1 MEKNNKKTDVKKVN
15 YSFDMLRNDMLTAPT
30 EDNEKLETGD
40 KYLREYQSKLIVVQ
54 MLSYLAESYE
64 TENYKDNELLRNA
77 IETKVDGDEQLS
89 GYLFFVSQNPQF
101 DYSWNY
107 MRKCRTNYIEF
118 LVNSIR
124 FLNNVLVDINLLTGK
139 PWPGNNIHVVFHDI
153 LDVELTSEVPFV
165 KSRLLWENFY
175 RLATVKSDYN
185 IVVKVKDNLL
195 KTSNRK
201 APSDMKNLIDSVF
214 DMINNESKKI
224 TEYETV

>member
-1 MEKNNKKTDVKKVN
+1 MEKNNKKADVKRVN
-15 YSFDMLRNDMLTAPT
+15 YSFDMLRNDILTAPT

-40 KYLREYQSKLIVVQ
+40 KYLREYQSKLIVAQ

-89 GYLFFVSQNPQF
+89 GFLFFVSQNPQF
-101 DYSWNY
+101 NYSWNY

-139 PWPGNNIHVVFHDI
+139 SWPENNIHVVFYDI

-224 TEYETV
+224 TEYDTI

>member
-1 MEKNNKKTDVKKVN
+1 MEKNNKKADVKRVN
-15 YSFDMLRNDMLTAPT
+15 YSFDMLRNDILTAPT

-40 KYLREYQSKLIVVQ
+40 KYLREYQSKLIVAQ

-89 GYLFFVSQNPQF
+89 GFLFFVSQNPQF

-124 FLNNVLVDINLLTGK
+124 FLNNVLVDINLLAGM
-139 PWPGNNIHVVFHDI
+139 PWSGINIHVVFHNI
-153 LDVELTSEVPFV
+153 LDVELTSEEPFV
-165 KSRLLWENFY
+165 KARLLWENFY
-175 RLATVKSDYN
+175 HLVTVKSDYDI
-185 IVVKVKDNLL
+185 IVKANDTLL
-195 KTSNRK
+195 KASGRK
-201 APSDMKNLIDSVF
+201 EPSDMKKLIDSVF
-214 DMINNESKKI
+214 EMVNNESKKI
-224 TEYETV
+224 TENENV

>member
-15 YSFDMLRNDMLTAPT
+15 YSFDMLRNDILTAPT

-139 PWPGNNIHVVFHDI
+139 PRPGNNIHVVFHDI

-165 KSRLLWENFY
+165 KSRFLWENFY

-195 KTSNRK
+195 KNSNRK

>member
-1 MEKNNKKTDVKKVN
+1 MEKNNKKADVKRVN
-15 YSFDMLRNDMLTAPT
+15 YSFDMLRNDILTAPT

-40 KYLREYQSKLIVVQ
+40 KYLREYQSKLIVAQ

-89 GYLFFVSQNPQF
+89 GFLFFVSQNPQF

-124 FLNNVLVDINLLTGK
+124 FFNNVLVDINLLTGK
-139 PWPGNNIHVVFHDI
+139 PWSGNNIHVVFHNI
-153 LDVELTSEVPFV
+153 LDVELTSEEPFV
-165 KSRLLWENFY
+165 KARLLWENFY
-175 RLATVKSDYN
+175 HLVTVKSDYDI
-185 IVVKVKDNLL
+185 IVKANDTLL
-195 KTSNRK
+195 KASGRK
-201 APSDMKNLIDSVF
+201 EPSDMKKLIDSVF
-214 DMINNESKKI
+214 EMVNNESKKI
-224 TEYETV
+224 TENENV

>member
-1 MEKNNKKTDVKKVN
+1 
-15 YSFDMLRNDMLTAPT
+15 
-30 EDNEKLETGD
+30 
-40 KYLREYQSKLIVVQ
+40 
-54 MLSYLAESYE
+54 
-64 TENYKDNELLRNA
+64 
-77 IETKVDGDEQLS
+77 
-89 GYLFFVSQNPQF
+89 
-101 DYSWNY
+101 

-139 PWPGNNIHVVFHDI
+139 SWPGNNIHVVFHDI

-175 RLATVKSDYN
+175 RLAMVKSDYN
-185 IVVKVKDNLL
+185 IVVKIKNNLL

-224 TEYETV
+224 TEYDTI

>member
-15 YSFDMLRNDMLTAPT
+15 YSFDMLRNDILTAPT
-30 EDNEKLETGD
+30 EDNEKLETDD

-165 KSRLLWENFY
+165 KSRFLWENFY
-175 RLATVKSDYN
+175 RMATVKSDYN

>member
-1 MEKNNKKTDVKKVN
+1 MEKNNKKADVKRVN
-15 YSFDMLRNDMLTAPT
+15 YSFDMLRNDILTAPT

-40 KYLREYQSKLIVVQ
+40 KYLREYQSKLIVAQ

-101 DYSWNY
+101 NYSWNY

-139 PWPGNNIHVVFHDI
+139 SWPENNIHVVFHDI

-224 TEYETV
+224 TEYDTI

>member
-15 YSFDMLRNDMLTAPT
+15 YSFDMLRNDILTAPT

-89 GYLFFVSQNPQF
+89 GYIFYVSQNPQF
-101 DYSWNY
+101 EYSWNY

-139 PWPGNNIHVVFHDI
+139 PWSGNNIHVVFHNI
-153 LDVELTSEVPFV
+153 LDVELTSEEPFV
-165 KSRLLWENFY
+165 KARLLWENFY
-175 RLATVKSDYN
+175 HLVTVKSDYDI
-185 IVVKVKDNLL
+185 IVKANDTLL
-195 KTSNRK
+195 KASGRK
-201 APSDMKNLIDSVF
+201 EPSDMKKLIDSVF
-214 DMINNESKKI
+214 EMVNNESKKI
-224 TEYETV
+224 TENENV

>member
-15 YSFDMLRNDMLTAPT
+15 YSFDMLRNDILTAPT

-54 MLSYLAESYE
+54 MLSYLADTYE
-64 TENYKDNELLRNA
+64 TENYNDNELLRNA

-139 PWPGNNIHVVFHDI
+139 PWSGNNIHVVFHNI
-153 LDVELTSEVPFV
+153 LDVELTSEEPFV
-165 KSRLLWENFY
+165 KARLLWENFY
-175 RLATVKSDYN
+175 HLVTVKSDYDI
-185 IVVKVKDNLL
+185 IVKANDTLL
-195 KTSNRK
+195 KASGRK
-201 APSDMKNLIDSVF
+201 EPSDMKKLIDSVF
-214 DMINNESKKI
+214 EMVNNESKKI
-224 TEYETV
+224 TENENV

>member
-15 YSFDMLRNDMLTAPT
+15 YSFDMLRNDILTAPT

-40 KYLREYQSKLIVVQ
+40 KYLREYQSKLIVAQ

-89 GYLFFVSQNPQF
+89 GYIFYVSQNPQF
-101 DYSWNY
+101 EYSWNY

-124 FLNNVLVDINLLTGK
+124 FLNNILVDINLLTGK

>member
-1 MEKNNKKTDVKKVN
+1 MEKNNKKADVKRVN
-15 YSFDMLRNDMLTAPT
+15 YSFDMLRNDILTAPT

-40 KYLREYQSKLIVVQ
+40 KYLREYQSKLIVAQ

-64 TENYKDNELLRNA
+64 TENYKDKELLRNA

-89 GYLFFVSQNPQF
+89 GFLFFVSQNPQF

-139 PWPGNNIHVVFHDI
+139 PWSGNNIHVVFHNI
-153 LDVELTSEVPFV
+153 LDVELTSEEPFV
-165 KSRLLWENFY
+165 KARLLWENFY
-175 RLATVKSDYN
+175 HLVTVKSDYDI
-185 IVVKVKDNLL
+185 IVKANDTLL
-195 KTSNRK
+195 KASGRK
-201 APSDMKNLIDSVF
+201 EPSDMKKLIDSVF
-214 DMINNESKKI
+214 EMVNNESKKI
-224 TEYETV
+224 TENENV

>member
-1 MEKNNKKTDVKKVN
+1 MEKNNKKADVKRVN
-15 YSFDMLRNDMLTAPT
+15 YSFDMLRKDILTAPT

-40 KYLREYQSKLIVVQ
+40 KYLREYQSKLIVAQ

-64 TENYKDNELLRNA
+64 TENYKDKELLRNA

-89 GYLFFVSQNPQF
+89 GFLFFVSQNPQF

-139 PWPGNNIHVVFHDI
+139 PWSGNNIHVVFHNI
-153 LDVELTSEVPFV
+153 LDVELTSEEPFV
-165 KSRLLWENFY
+165 KARLLWENFY
-175 RLATVKSDYN
+175 HLVTVKSDYDI
-185 IVVKVKDNLL
+185 IVKANDTLL
-195 KTSNRK
+195 KASGRK
-201 APSDMKNLIDSVF
+201 EPSDMKKLIDSVF
-214 DMINNESKKI
+214 EMVNNESKKI
-224 TEYETV
+224 TENENV

>member
-1 MEKNNKKTDVKKVN
+1 MDESNIKTVMDKGN
-15 YSFDMLRNDMLTAPT
+15 YTFNMLFNDIQADSTDGIEIPESVYMS
-30 EDNEKLETGD
+30 N
-40 KYLREYQSKLIVVQ
+40 REYKSKLIVVQ
-54 MLSYLAESYE
+54 MLLCLADLYQA
-64 TENYKDNELLRNA
+64 ENYNSNEKLRNA

-124 FLNNVLVDINLLTGK
+124 FLNNVLVDINLLAGK
-139 PWPGNNIHVVFHDI
+139 SWPGNNIHVVFYDI

-175 RLATVKSDYN
+175 RLAMVKSDYN
-185 IVVKVKDNLL
+185 IIVKAKDTLL
-195 KTSNRK
+195 KVASRK
-201 APSDMKNLIDSVF
+201 DPSDMKSIIDF
-214 DMINNESKKI
+214 LNEMENNKSNEIS
-224 TEYETV
+224 ENETV

>member
-1 MEKNNKKTDVKKVN
+1 MEKNNKKADVKRVN
-15 YSFDMLRNDMLTAPT
+15 YSFDMLRNDILTAPT

-40 KYLREYQSKLIVVQ
+40 KYLREYQSKLIVAQ

-77 IETKVDGDEQLS
+77 IETKMDGDEQLS
-89 GYLFFVSQNPQF
+89 GFLFFVSQNPQF

-139 PWPGNNIHVVFHDI
+139 PWSGNNIHVVFHNI
-153 LDVELTSEVPFV
+153 LDVELTSEEPFV
-165 KSRLLWENFY
+165 KARLLWENFY
-175 RLATVKSDYN
+175 HLVTVKSDYEI
-185 IVVKVKDNLL
+185 IVKANDTLL
-195 KTSNRK
+195 KASGRK
-201 APSDMKNLIDSVF
+201 EPSDMKKLIDSVF
-214 DMINNESKKI
+214 EMVNNESKKI
-224 TEYETV
+224 TENENV

>member
-1 MEKNNKKTDVKKVN
+1 MEKNNKKADVKRVN
-15 YSFDMLRNDMLTAPT
+15 YSFDMLRNDILTAPT

-40 KYLREYQSKLIVVQ
+40 KYLREYQSKLIVAQ

-89 GYLFFVSQNPQF
+89 GFLFFVSQNPQF

-139 PWPGNNIHVVFHDI
+139 LWSGNNIHVVFHNI
-153 LDVELTSEVPFV
+153 LDVELTSEEPFV
-165 KSRLLWENFY
+165 KARLLWENFY
-175 RLATVKSDYN
+175 HLVTVKSDYDI
-185 IVVKVKDNLL
+185 IVKANDTLL
-195 KTSNRK
+195 KASGRK
-201 APSDMKNLIDSVF
+201 EPSDMKKLIDSVF
-214 DMINNESKKI
+214 EMVNNESKKI
-224 TEYETV
+224 TENENV

>member
-124 FLNNVLVDINLLTGK
+124 FLNNVLVDINFIIRKTKCLQVFKRKVFFRKTKSPLSLSFEHRL
-139 PWPGNNIHVVFHDI
+139 NI
-153 LDVELTSEVPFV
+153 
-165 KSRLLWENFY
+165 N
-175 RLATVKSDYN
+175 
-185 IVVKVKDNLL
+185 
-195 KTSNRK
+195 
-201 APSDMKNLIDSVF
+201 
-214 DMINNESKKI
+214 
-224 TEYETV
+224 

>member
-15 YSFDMLRNDMLTAPT
+15 YSFDMLRNDILTAPT

-185 IVVKVKDNLL
+185 IVVKVRDNLL

>member
-1 MEKNNKKTDVKKVN
+1 MEKNNKKADVKRVN
-15 YSFDMLRNDMLTAPT
+15 YSFDMLRNDILTAPT

-40 KYLREYQSKLIVVQ
+40 KYLREYQSKLIVAQ

-64 TENYKDNELLRNA
+64 TENYKDNELLINA

-89 GYLFFVSQNPQF
+89 GFLFFVSQNPQF

-139 PWPGNNIHVVFHDI
+139 PWSGNNIHVVFHNI
-153 LDVELTSEVPFV
+153 LDVELTSEEPFV
-165 KSRLLWENFY
+165 KARLLWENFY
-175 RLATVKSDYN
+175 HLVTVKSDYDI
-185 IVVKVKDNLL
+185 IVKANDTLL
-195 KTSNRK
+195 KASGRK
-201 APSDMKNLIDSVF
+201 EPSDMKKLIDSVF
-214 DMINNESKKI
+214 EMVNNESKKI
-224 TEYETV
+224 TENENV

>member
-1 MEKNNKKTDVKKVN
+1 MEKNNKKADVKRVN
-15 YSFDMLRNDMLTAPT
+15 YSFDMLRNDILTAPT
-30 EDNEKLETGD
+30 EDNEKLETDD
-40 KYLREYQSKLIVVQ
+40 KYLREYQSKLIVAQ

-89 GYLFFVSQNPQF
+89 GFLFFVSQNPQF

-139 PWPGNNIHVVFHDI
+139 PWSGNNIHVVFHNI
-153 LDVELTSEVPFV
+153 LDVELTSEEPFV
-165 KSRLLWENFY
+165 KARLLWENFY
-175 RLATVKSDYN
+175 HLVTVKSDYDI
-185 IVVKVKDNLL
+185 IVKANDTLL
-195 KTSNRK
+195 KASGRK
-201 APSDMKNLIDSVF
+201 EPSDMKKLIDSVF
-214 DMINNESKKI
+214 EMVNNESKKI
-224 TEYETV
+224 TENENV

>member
-1 MEKNNKKTDVKKVN
+1 MEKNNKKADVKRVN
-15 YSFDMLRNDMLTAPT
+15 YSFDMLRNDILTAPT

-139 PWPGNNIHVVFHDI
+139 PWSGNNIHVVFHNI
-153 LDVELTSEVPFV
+153 LDVELTSEEPFV
-165 KSRLLWENFY
+165 KARLLWENFY
-175 RLATVKSDYN
+175 HLVTVKSDYDI
-185 IVVKVKDNLL
+185 IVKANDTLL
-195 KTSNRK
+195 KASGRK
-201 APSDMKNLIDSVF
+201 EPSDMKKLIDSVF
-214 DMINNESKKI
+214 EMVNNESKKI
-224 TEYETV
+224 TENENV

>member
-1 MEKNNKKTDVKKVN
+1 MDKENYTFGILFNDILADSIEGMEISESDVKSN
-15 YSFDMLRNDMLTAPT
+15 
-30 EDNEKLETGD
+30 
-40 KYLREYQSKLIVVQ
+40 REYKSKLIVVQ
-54 MLSYLAESYE
+54 MLLGLAESYK
-64 TENYKDNELLRNA
+64 TENYNNNEKLRNA
-77 IETKVDGDEQLS
+77 IETIVDGDEQLS
-89 GYLFFVSQNPQF
+89 GYIFFVSQNPQF

-139 PWPGNNIHVVFHDI
+139 SWPGNNIHVVFHDI
-153 LDVELTSEVPFV
+153 LDIELTSEVPFV

-175 RLATVKSDYN
+175 RLAMVKSDYN
-185 IVVKVKDNLL
+185 IVVKIKNNLL

-214 DMINNESKKI
+214 DMINNEYKKN

>member
-1 MEKNNKKTDVKKVN
+1 MEKNNKKADVKRVN
-15 YSFDMLRNDMLTAPT
+15 YSFDMLRNDILTAPT

-40 KYLREYQSKLIVVQ
+40 KYLREYQSKLIVAQ

-89 GYLFFVSQNPQF
+89 GYMFFVSQNPQF
-101 DYSWNY
+101 NYSWNY
-107 MRKCRTNYIEF
+107 MRKCRTSYIEF

-124 FLNNVLVDINLLTGK
+124 FLNNVLVDINLLTCK
-139 PWPGNNIHVVFHDI
+139 SWPGNNIHVVFHDI
-153 LDVELTSEVPFV
+153 LDVELTSVVPFV

-175 RLATVKSDYN
+175 RLAMVKSDYN
-185 IVVKVKDNLL
+185 IVVKIKNNLL

-201 APSDMKNLIDSVF
+201 APSDMKDLIDSVF
-214 DMINNESKKI
+214 DMINNESKKN

>member
-1 MEKNNKKTDVKKVN
+1 MEKNNKKADVKRVN
-15 YSFDMLRNDMLTAPT
+15 YSFDMLRNDILTVPT

-40 KYLREYQSKLIVVQ
+40 KYLREYQSKLIVAQ

-89 GYLFFVSQNPQF
+89 GFLFFVSQNPQF

-139 PWPGNNIHVVFHDI
+139 PWSGNNIQVVFHNI
-153 LDVELTSEVPFV
+153 LDVELTSEEPFV
-165 KSRLLWENFY
+165 KARLLWENFY
-175 RLATVKSDYN
+175 HLVTVKSDYDI
-185 IVVKVKDNLL
+185 IVKANDTLL
-195 KTSNRK
+195 KASGRK
-201 APSDMKNLIDSVF
+201 EPSDMKKLIDSVF
-214 DMINNESKKI
+214 EMVNNESKKI
-224 TEYETV
+224 TENENV

>member
-15 YSFDMLRNDMLTAPT
+15 YSFDVLRNDILTAPT
-30 EDNEKLETGD
+30 EDNEKLDTGD

-64 TENYKDNELLRNA
+64 TESYKDNELLRNA

-214 DMINNESKKI
+214 DMINNEYKKI

>member
-1 MEKNNKKTDVKKVN
+1 MEKNNKKADVKRVN
-15 YSFDMLRNDMLTAPT
+15 YSLDVLRNDILTART

-40 KYLREYQSKLIVVQ
+40 KYLREYQSKLIVAQ

-89 GYLFFVSQNPQF
+89 GFLFFVSQNPQF

-139 PWPGNNIHVVFHDI
+139 PWSGNNIHVVFHNI
-153 LDVELTSEVPFV
+153 LDVELTSEEPFV
-165 KSRLLWENFY
+165 KARLLWENFY
-175 RLATVKSDYN
+175 HLVTVKSDYDI
-185 IVVKVKDNLL
+185 IVKANDTLL
-195 KTSNRK
+195 KASGRK
-201 APSDMKNLIDSVF
+201 EPSDMKKLIDSVF
-214 DMINNESKKI
+214 EMVNNESKKI
-224 TEYETV
+224 TENENV

>member
-1 MEKNNKKTDVKKVN
+1 MEKNNKKADVKRVN
-15 YSFDMLRNDMLTAPT
+15 YSFDMLRNDILVAPT
-30 EDNEKLETGD
+30 EDNEKLETSD
-40 KYLREYQSKLIVVQ
+40 KYLREYQSKLIVAQ

-89 GYLFFVSQNPQF
+89 GFLFFVSQNPQF

-139 PWPGNNIHVVFHDI
+139 PWSGNNIHVVFHNI
-153 LDVELTSEVPFV
+153 LDVELTSEEPFV
-165 KSRLLWENFY
+165 KARLLWENFY
-175 RLATVKSDYN
+175 HLVTVKSDYDI
-185 IVVKVKDNLL
+185 IVKANDTLL
-195 KTSNRK
+195 KASGRK
-201 APSDMKNLIDSVF
+201 EPSDMKKLIDSVF
-214 DMINNESKKI
+214 EMVNNESKKI
-224 TEYETV
+224 TENENV

>member
-1 MEKNNKKTDVKKVN
+1 MEKNNKKADVKRVN
-15 YSFDMLRNDMLTAPT
+15 YSFDMLRNDILTAPT

-40 KYLREYQSKLIVVQ
+40 KYLREYQSKLIVAQ

-77 IETKVDGDEQLS
+77 FETKVDGDEQLS
-89 GYLFFVSQNPQF
+89 GFLFFVSQNPQF

-139 PWPGNNIHVVFHDI
+139 PWSGNNIHVVFHNI
-153 LDVELTSEVPFV
+153 LDVELTSEEPFV
-165 KSRLLWENFY
+165 KARLLWENFY
-175 RLATVKSDYN
+175 HLVTVKSDYDI
-185 IVVKVKDNLL
+185 IVKANDTLL
-195 KTSNRK
+195 KASGRK
-201 APSDMKNLIDSVF
+201 EPSDMKKLIDSVF
-214 DMINNESKKI
+214 EMVNNESKKI
-224 TEYETV
+224 TENENV

>member
-1 MEKNNKKTDVKKVN
+1 MEKNNKKADVKRVN
-15 YSFDMLRNDMLTAPT
+15 YSFDMLRNDILTVPT

-40 KYLREYQSKLIVVQ
+40 KYLREYQSKLIVAQ

-89 GYLFFVSQNPQF
+89 GFLFFVSQNPQF

-139 PWPGNNIHVVFHDI
+139 PWSGNNIHVVFHNI
-153 LDVELTSEVPFV
+153 LDVELTSEEPFV
-165 KSRLLWENFY
+165 KARLLWENFY
-175 RLATVKSDYN
+175 HLVTVKSDYDI
-185 IVVKVKDNLL
+185 IVKANDTLL
-195 KTSNRK
+195 KVSDRK
-201 APSDMKNLIDSVF
+201 EPSDMKKLIDSVF
-214 DMINNESKKI
+214 EMVNNESKKI
-224 TEYETV
+224 TENENV

>member
-1 MEKNNKKTDVKKVN
+1 MEKNNKKADVKRVN
-15 YSFDMLRNDMLTAPT
+15 YSFDMLRNDILTAPT

-40 KYLREYQSKLIVVQ
+40 KYLREYQSKLIVAQ

-64 TENYKDNELLRNA
+64 TKNYKDNELLRNA

-89 GYLFFVSQNPQF
+89 GFLFFVSQNPQF

-139 PWPGNNIHVVFHDI
+139 PWPRNNIHVVFHNI
-153 LDVELTSEVPFV
+153 LDVELTSEEPFV
-165 KSRLLWENFY
+165 KARLLWENFY
-175 RLATVKSDYN
+175 HLVTVKSDYDI
-185 IVVKVKDNLL
+185 IVKANDTLL
-195 KTSNRK
+195 KASGRK
-201 APSDMKNLIDSVF
+201 EPSDMKKLIDSVF
-214 DMINNESKKI
+214 EMVNNESKKI
-224 TEYETV
+224 TENENV

>member
-1 MEKNNKKTDVKKVN
+1 MEKNNKKADVKRVN
-15 YSFDMLRNDMLTAPT
+15 YSFDMLRNDILTVPT

-40 KYLREYQSKLIVVQ
+40 KYLREYQSKLIVAQ

-89 GYLFFVSQNPQF
+89 GFLFFVSQNPQF

-139 PWPGNNIHVVFHDI
+139 PWSGNNIHVVFHNI
-153 LDVELTSEVPFV
+153 LDVELTSEEPFV
-165 KSRLLWENFY
+165 KARLLWENFY
-175 RLATVKSDYN
+175 HLVTVKSDYDI
-185 IVVKVKDNLL
+185 IVKANDTLL
-195 KTSNRK
+195 KASGRK
-201 APSDMKNLIDSVF
+201 EPSDMKKLIDSVF
-214 DMINNESKKI
+214 EMVNNKSKKI
-224 TEYETV
+224 TENENV